1 MQRPL
6 PLTKPQ
12 RRVLAA
18 MQARGADAKHDRVSI
33 GAAYSTLYTLESF
46 GLVQHDRSN
55 PEMWWLTEKG
65 KKVHP

>member
-1 MQRPL
+1 
-6 PLTKPQ
+6 
-12 RRVLAA
+12 